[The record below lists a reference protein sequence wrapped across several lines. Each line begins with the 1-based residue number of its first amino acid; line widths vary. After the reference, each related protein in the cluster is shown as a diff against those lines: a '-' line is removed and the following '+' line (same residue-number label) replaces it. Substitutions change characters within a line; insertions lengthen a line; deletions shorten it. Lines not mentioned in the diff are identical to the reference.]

1 MVYKNNRVGVNPYNY
16 KLYIYIYI
24 NYIRRLIKLL
34 NYILYKMSD
43 KQM

>member
-16 KLYIYIYI
+16 KQYVYI

>member
-1 MVYKNNRVGVNPYNY
+1 MVYKNNRVGVNPYN
-16 KLYIYIYI
+16 YI

>member
-1 MVYKNNRVGVNPYNY
+1 MVYKNNRVGVNPHIIISNKYV
-16 KLYIYIYI
+16 YI

>member
-1 MVYKNNRVGVNPYNY
+1 MVYKIIEQGLTHIIISN
-16 KLYIYIYI
+16 KYIYI

>member
-1 MVYKNNRVGVNPYNY
+1 MVYKNNRVGLTHIIISNKYV
-16 KLYIYIYI
+16 YI